1 MQAEGVRE
9 SWDGYSMIVGMK
21 LGTFL
26 SPLCGKALVW
36 LLAGV
41 ALISTSAIL
50 VTLSGSPPTVS
61 AFYRNAFAALIWL
74 PVVLIG
80 LRKENPHPRLGYS
93 RKTWGLLV
101 LLGFF
106 FAVDLWA
113 WHRAIFAL
121 GAGPATLIGN
131 FQVFFV
137 ALLGVALFHERL
149 GRYYWPGTLLAL
161 AGIALLTLP
170 RGFGG
175 EVAWGLLMGILT
187 ALTFGAFLLVM
198 KAVMREAIAL
208 SALLFW
214 VAFLSAGFLLLPA
227 VLEGHNPLA
236 EPWEA
241 LGWLFLHAFLSS
253 VVGWRLIAAGMKR
266 LPVWLTST
274 LILLQPV
281 LTTVQGWVILDQT
294 LGAIQ
299 IVGIV
304 VTLAGIRLAVL
315 PAQIREEERGK
326 SAIPI
331 E

>member
-1 MQAEGVRE
+1 M
-9 SWDGYSMIVGMK
+9 
-21 LGTFL
+21 L
-26 SPLCGKALVW
+26 W

-61 AFYRNAFAALIWL
+61 AFYRNAFAAVLWL
-74 PVVLIG
+74 PILLIG
-80 LRKENPHPRLGYS
+80 FGNSNPRPFFRYS

-101 LLGFF
+101 FLGFF

-121 GAGPATLIGN
+121 GAGPATLVGN

-137 ALLGVALFHERL
+137 ALLGAALFHERL

-161 AGIALLTLP
+161 AGIAMLTLP

-175 EVAWGLLMGILT
+175 EVAWGLLMGLLT
-187 ALTFGAFLLVM
+187 ALTFGAFLLAMTV
-198 KAVMREAIAL
+198 VMREEIAL

-241 LGWLFLHAFLSS
+241 LGWLFLHALLSS
-253 VVGWRLIAAGMKR
+253 VVGWWLIAAGMRR

-274 LILLQPV
+274 LILIQPV
-281 LTTVQGWVILDQT
+281 LTTAQGWVILDQT
-294 LGAIQ
+294 IGAIQ
-299 IVGIV
+299 IVGIA
-304 VTLAGIRLAVL
+304 VTLGGIRLAVL
-315 PAQIREEERGK
+315 PSQIEEEEKGRA
-326 SAIPI
+326 AIPV

>member
-1 MQAEGVRE
+1 V
-9 SWDGYSMIVGMK
+9 
-21 LGTFL
+21 
-26 SPLCGKALVW
+26 ALAC

-61 AFYRNAFAALIWL
+61 AFYRNAFAAVVWL
-74 PVVLIG
+74 PVLFVG
-80 LRKENPHPRLGYS
+80 ARKGNPHPVFHYG
-93 RKTWGLLV
+93 RKTWGMLV

-121 GAGPATLIGN
+121 GAGPATLVGN

-137 ALLGVALFHERL
+137 ALLGAAIFHEKL
-149 GRYYWPGTLLAL
+149 GRYYWPGTVLAL

-175 EVAWGLLMGILT
+175 EVAWGLLMGLIT

-214 VAFLSAGFLLLPA
+214 VAFLSAGFLLVPA

-241 LGWLFLHAFLSS
+241 MGWLALHAFLSS
-253 VVGWRLIAAGMKR
+253 VVGWWLIAAGMKR

-294 LGAIQ
+294 LGVIQ
-299 IVGIV
+299 IAGIA
-304 VTLAGIRLAVL
+304 VTLGGIRLAAL
-315 PAQIREEERGK
+315 PAPAKEGKREGEEAARLL
-326 SAIPI
+326 PL

>member
-1 MQAEGVRE
+1 M
-9 SWDGYSMIVGMK
+9 
-21 LGTFL
+21 L
-26 SPLCGKALVW
+26 W

-61 AFYRNAFAALIWL
+61 AFYRNAFAAVLWL
-74 PVVLIG
+74 PILLIG
-80 LRKENPHPRLGYS
+80 FGNSNPRPFFRYS

-101 LLGFF
+101 FLGFF

-121 GAGPATLIGN
+121 GAGPATLVGN

-137 ALLGVALFHERL
+137 ALLGAALFHERL

-161 AGIALLTLP
+161 AGIAMLTLP

-175 EVAWGLLMGILT
+175 EVAWGLLMGLLT
-187 ALTFGAFLLVM
+187 ALTFGAFLLAM
-198 KAVMREAIAL
+198 KVVMREEIAL

-241 LGWLFLHAFLSS
+241 LGWLFLHALLSS
-253 VVGWRLIAAGMKR
+253 VVGWWLIAAGMRR

-274 LILLQPV
+274 LILIQPV
-281 LTTVQGWVILDQT
+281 LTTAQGWVILDQT
-294 LGAIQ
+294 IGAIQ
-299 IVGIV
+299 IVGIA
-304 VTLAGIRLAVL
+304 VTLGGIRLAVL
-315 PAQIREEERGK
+315 PSQIEEEEKGRA
-326 SAIPI
+326 AIPV